1 MTINSKTEKPFTFD
15 FKDDGSNVQLE
26 LTNECDQTLSDIE
39 VLTVFLKDEETP
51 GGSRTQASIK
61 FKDIESMRPKEKVVL
76 SHRTWIDGK
85 PADSSYDQLELL
97 KVIAD
102 KVKPY
107 VLDISWNNAEGKSKF
122 QRIPI
127 GH

>member
-1 MTINSKTEKPFTFD
+1 MTINSNTEKPFTFD

-26 LTNECDQTLSDIE
+26 LTNGSDQTLSCIE

-51 GGSRTQASIK
+51 LGGASRASIK
-61 FKDIESMRPKEKVVL
+61 FKDVASMRPKEKIVL
-76 SHRTWIDGK
+76 SHKTWIDGK
-85 PADSSYDQLELL
+85 PVPSDCDQLKRL

-102 KVKPY
+102 EVKPY
-107 VLDISWNNAEGKSKF
+107 VLDIAWINAEGKSRF